1 MVEALIQSID
11 QTIIIMV
18 NAKLCMVVI
27 LIKLTAPTTTI
38 MAKNKMKCEFKNQD
52 FKIGFLKV
60 LFHKYFL
67 I

>member
-27 LIKLTAPTTTI
+27 LIKLTDPTTTI
-38 MAKNKMKCEFKNQD
+38 MAKNKMKFEFKNQD
-52 FKIGFLKV
+52 FKIAFLKV